1 MKRMVMIVI
10 GLLLIGVING
20 STSFITDTIKKQ
32 EANGEERVNID
43 PDIAKEI
50 QNLRS
55 SDPVKRGNAAIALG
69 RMGPRAIPAIP
80 ALIER
85 LDDTIALQK
94 AGIMPLIGNTAEEAA
109 KALINMGK
117 PGIESLIGVL
127 KNKNSYIVKRM
138 IAAEG
143 LGHSNDPL
151 VIEALIS
158 VLKDTSERTFQTFIW
173 GNTCVRFEAAKSLG
187 RIKGPRARDALI
199 EALTDEE
206 IRIRRDAASA
216 LGKIGDEVTK
226 EALLKAALGDRHIRN
241 ISVDYVKN
249 KQIVDLLLI
258 DLKNEKSSIRAEAAE
273 ALGKTK
279 DINSIEPLIEALKD
293 KDFLV
298 TWKAGGALQTI
309 KGAGGDSLGEDPEKW
324 QKWWEQNKDRL
335 LKKSQ

>member
-1 MKRMVMIVI
+1 MKRMTMVVL
-10 GLLLIGVING
+10 GLLMVEVIYG
-20 STSFITDTIKKQ
+20 STPLVTDIIKKR

-43 PDIAKEI
+43 PDVTKEI

-69 RMGPRAIPAIP
+69 RMVPRAIPAIT

-85 LDDTIALQK
+85 LDDTIALK
-94 AGIMPLIGNTAEEAA
+94 KTGIMPLIGNTAEEAA

-117 PGIESLIGVL
+117 PGIESLTGVL
-127 KNKNSYIVKRM
+127 QDKNIYIVKRM

-151 VIEALIS
+151 AIEALIS
-158 VLKDTSERTFQTFIW
+158 VLKDSSERTYQTFIW

-187 RIKGPRARDALI
+187 RIKGPRARNALI
-199 EALTDEE
+199 EALSDEE
-206 IRIRRDAASA
+206 IRRNAALA
-216 LGKIGDEVTK
+216 LGKIGDEIAK
-226 EALLKAALGDRHIRN
+226 EALLKAALGDQHIRY
-241 ISVDYVKN
+241 IAVDYVKN

-258 DLKNEKSSIRAEAAE
+258 DLKNEKWSIRADAAE

-279 DINSIEPLIEALKD
+279 DINSVEPLIESLKD

-298 TWKAGGALQTI
+298 RRKAGEALQTI
-309 KGAGGDSLGEDPEKW
+309 KGAEGDYLGEDPGKW
-324 QKWWEQNKDRL
+324 QKWWKKNKDRL